1 MSNQI
6 AKHGL
11 RVHHEGLLLTDD
23 FIAARLQAQ
32 RGEGTLKNFLA
43 CSPVDVFMYVFVSCF
58 VFVCLCVCVCVCV
71 CMCACVCASVAVQT
85 TGFMHTGHSE
95 KLYAHCTH

>member
-43 CSPVDVFMYVFVSCF
+43 CSPVDVFMYVFVVDHECMSKLSELVPGVLQVC
-58 VFVCLCVCVCVCV
+58 VCLC
-71 CMCACVCASVAVQT
+71 
-85 TGFMHTGHSE
+85 GWKEGG
-95 KLYAHCTH
+95 